1 MILDE
6 GWAVNR
12 QADLM
17 QVIPEIDIPEL
28 VAYGRERGVG
38 IILWAGYHAFDRDM
52 EEVCRHYAEIGVKGF
67 KVDFMN
73 RDDQQLVD
81 FIYRAAE
88 TAAKYHLL
96 LDFHGMYK
104 PTGLNRTWPNVINFE
119 GVHGLEQLKW
129 SPETVDMVTYD
140 VTIPFIRMVAGPM
153 DYTQGAMRNAA
164 RGNYRPINSEPMSQ
178 GTRCHQLALYV
189 VFNSPL
195 NMLCDSPTEYMR
207 EPESLRFIASIP
219 TVWDETVPLNGKVGE
234 HVALARRSDDDWYI
248 GGITGWES
256 LDMTVDLSFLPAGQ
270 YEMTLFRDGA
280 NAHRKGIDYRK
291 ETRTVASG
299 ETITLHLAPGG
310 GFAAHLRKI

>member
-1 MILDE
+1 
-6 GWAVNR
+6 
-12 QADLM
+12 
-17 QVIPEIDIPEL
+17 
-28 VAYGRERGVG
+28 
-38 IILWAGYHAFDRDM
+38 
-52 EEVCRHYAEIGVKGF
+52 
-67 KVDFMN
+67 
-73 RDDQQLVD
+73 
-81 FIYRAAE
+81 
-88 TAAKYHLL
+88 
-96 LDFHGMYK
+96 
-104 PTGLNRTWPNVINFE
+104 
-119 GVHGLEQLKW
+119 
-129 SPETVDMVTYD
+129 
-140 VTIPFIRMVAGPM
+140 
-153 DYTQGAMRNAA
+153 
-164 RGNYRPINSEPMSQ
+164 MSQ

>member
-1 MILDE
+1 
-6 GWAVNR
+6 
-12 QADLM
+12 
-17 QVIPEIDIPEL
+17 
-28 VAYGRERGVG
+28 
-38 IILWAGYHAFDRDM
+38 M

-67 KVDFMN
+67 KVDFMD

-104 PTGLNRTWPNVINFE
+104 PTGLNRTWPNVLNFE

-129 SPETVDMVTYD
+129 SPESVDMVTYD

-164 RGNYRPINSEPMSQ
+164 RGSYRPVNSEPMSQ
-178 GTRCHQLALYV
+178 GTRCRQLALYV
-189 VFNSPL
+189 VFNSPI

-207 EPESLRFIASIP
+207 EPESLEFIASIP
-219 TVWDETVPLNGKVGE
+219 TVWDETLPLSGRVGE
-234 HVALARRSDDDWYI
+234 HVALARRSGDDWYI

-256 LDMTVDLSFLPAGQ
+256 RDMTVDLSFLPAGQ
-270 YEMTLFRDGA
+270 YEMTLFRDGV

-291 ETRTVASG
+291 EIRNVSSGDTVR
-299 ETITLHLAPGG
+299 LHLAPGG
-310 GFAAHLRKI
+310 GFAAKLRKI

>member
-1 MILDE
+1 VILDE